1 MENYTVDHMARLL
14 ANGGAPGR
22 VPPPGGGG
30 ARRCALC
37 GGPGH
42 EVAQCPRTAK
52 VLETTRVLKREDKKG
67 VCT

>member
-1 MENYTVDHMARLL
+1 MLCWWNLGNAGLVGAVPRLGIEDYHHGGG
-14 ANGGAPGR
+14 GGAPGR

-42 EVAQCPRTAK
+42 EVAQCPAARAP
-52 VLETTRVLKREDKKG
+52 
-67 VCT
+67 